1 MTRSDLAGAPAD
13 AASAVAHRELTLRA
27 VLTALVVAAL
37 MGASYPYVVLKLG
50 YGPNISVVSAF
61 FGFIILSLV
70 GAMTGARGTRWENN
84 LVQTAGTAAGASRG
98 SCAWCWR
105 RWTC

>member
-1 MTRSDLAGAPAD
+1 
-13 AASAVAHRELTLRA
+13 

-61 FGFIILSLV
+61 CGYIVLSLA
-70 GAMTGARGTRWENN
+70 GAITGARGTRGENN
-84 LVQTAGTAAGASRG
+84 LVQTARSASE
-98 SCAWCWR
+98 C
-105 RWTC
+105 

>member
-1 MTRSDLAGAPAD
+1 MGRRKMSVSQPLAATTIPD
-13 AASAVAHRELTLRA
+13 AREPHRELTLRA

-61 FGFIILSLV
+61 FGYIILSLV
-70 GAMTGARGTRWENN
+70 ELSPAHGEH
-84 LVQTAGTAAGASRG
+84 AGRTI
-98 SCAWCWR
+98 
-105 RWTC
+105 